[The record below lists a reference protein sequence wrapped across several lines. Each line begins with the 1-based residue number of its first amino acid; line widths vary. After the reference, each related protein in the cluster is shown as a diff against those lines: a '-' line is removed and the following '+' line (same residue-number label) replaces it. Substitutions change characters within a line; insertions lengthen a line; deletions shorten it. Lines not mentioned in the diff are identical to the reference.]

1 MKKNKIV
8 IILLLI
14 TFMICVSVI
23 SFRLGKM
30 NPNQTKKVVNTENL
44 EENAKFK
51 DEYESLNGEKVD
63 DENTYSTVNIY
74 TTVSIKY
81 INLKKLRELLDS
93 NEAIIYIGSSTCPFC
108 RTSIE
113 SLLKA
118 MEDLGLNTLYY
129 YNGGIGNK
137 MDENYDEIMNE
148 LVEKNIVKVRENGNK
163 SFGMPLIITVKDA
176 EVVSQIRGVTYE
188 LTDGQSEHDNINDEQ
203 KKIVYDRYYDKLK

>member
-1 MKKNKIV
+1 MKKNKIA

-14 TFMICVSVI
+14 IFTICVFVI
-23 SFRLGKM
+23 SFWLGKM
-30 NPNQTKKVVNTENL
+30 SSNQTKKVVNTENS
-44 EENAKFK
+44 EEKAKFK

-63 DENTYSTVNIY
+63 DENTYSTVNID

-81 INLKKLRELLDS
+81 INLEQLRELLNS
-93 NEAIIYIGSSTCPFC
+93 AESIIYVGSPTCPFC

-113 SLLKA
+113 LLLKA

-148 LVEKNIVKVRENGNK
+148 LVDRNIVKVRENGNK
-163 SFGMPLIITVKDA
+163 SFGKPLIIKVKNA
-176 EVVSQIRGVTYE
+176 EIVSQIR
-188 LTDGQSEHDNINDEQ
+188 N
-203 KKIVYDRYYDKLK
+203 